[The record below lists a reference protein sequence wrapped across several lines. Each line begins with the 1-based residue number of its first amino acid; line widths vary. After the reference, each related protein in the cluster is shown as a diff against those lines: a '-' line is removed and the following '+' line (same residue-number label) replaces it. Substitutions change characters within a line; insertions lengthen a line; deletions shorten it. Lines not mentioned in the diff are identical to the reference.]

1 MEERLPAIY
10 IPERSWIMVHR
21 GMVMLEI
28 LDIINYLIIIPKE
41 VILKDLTTFAVFATT
56 VDRATV
62 EKV

>member
-1 MEERLPAIY
+1 
-10 IPERSWIMVHR
+10 MVHR